1 MNETELDQLVERVQ
15 NGDRDAFGEVVFA
28 IRKELR
34 IFLSAHACSI
44 DMVEEVLQHTLVVS
58 YENIAK
64 YERRGTFLSWTK
76 GIARNLMLKELKA
89 RSRYVAP
96 GEDELDRIVLD
107 ASMQSVQALDRE
119 EAYVEHLRNCLTK
132 LPEESRQLIQQRYF
146 NRLSIRELAEQNH
159 RTETWVAVALFRVRD
174 LLRDC
179 IPTFTPPH
187 FVY

>member
-1 MNETELDQLVERVQ
+1 MNENELDQLVERVQ

-44 DMVEEVLQHTLVVS
+44 DMVEEVLQQTLVVC

-89 RSRYVAP
+89 RSRFVAP
-96 GEDELDRIVLD
+96 GEDELDRIVL
-107 ASMQSVQALDRE
+107 AAAMNSVEAEDRE
-119 EAYVEHLRNCLTK
+119 EAYVEHLRHCLTK
-132 LPEESRQLIQQRYF
+132 LPEESRKLIQQRYF
-146 NRLSIRELAEQNH
+146 NRLSIRELASLNH

-174 LLRDC
+174 ILKDC
-179 IPTFTPPH
+179 MMRE
-187 FVY
+187 VAS

>member
-1 MNETELDQLVERVQ
+1 MNENDLDQLVERVQ
-15 NGDRDAFGEVVFA
+15 NGDREAFGEVVFS

-44 DMVEEVLQHTLVVS
+44 DMVEEVLQHTLVVC

-107 ASMQSVQALDRE
+107 AAVHSVQAQDRE

-146 NRLSIRELAEQNH
+146 NRLSIRELAELNH

-174 LLRDC
+174 ILRDC
-179 IPTFTPPH
+179 MMRE
-187 FVY
+187 VAS